1 MSIFFKCVI
10 QKEFP
15 LRRIKYVI
23 GPDNWDRIYS
33 PSQHNLYCFSE
44 ITWCLAWG
52 KRKIRKR
59 KRQPGNPP
67 RVLHPFPFESLF
79 LLM

>member
-33 PSQHNLYCFSE
+33 PSNKSIFYVISRNFVVEKNHE
-44 ITWCLAWG
+44 
-52 KRKIRKR
+52 
-59 KRQPGNPP
+59 PP
-67 RVLHPFPFESLF
+67 LRLRRVG
-79 LLM
+79 